1 MPELPEVETV
11 RLAISK
17 VVNKALIEKVD
28 IFRYDLRWKIK
39 DDLKIELEKDFF
51 KTPFRLGK
59 YILIPT
65 NKENVLLIHLG
76 MSGQIKIQ
84 NKKYEKTKHDH
95 INIVVKSECDLTYNI
110 TYNDPRRFGFIDL
123 FKKKDIHKHFLLNK
137 LGVEALGRELTVS
150 NLKPLFINRKK
161 SIKNTLIDQTVIAGI
176 GNIYASEILYK
187 AKIHPFRSKNTLS
200 EIDLESIIKAC
211 RFILKKAIKL
221 GGTTIK
227 NHAQPDGKLGYF
239 KQKLKVYGREGK
251 KCFSCK
257 NKILNNSIANRSTY
271 YCDYCQ
277 I

>member
-17 VVNKALIEKVD
+17 VVNKSLIEKVD

-39 DDLKIELEKDFF
+39 DDLKIDLEKDFF

-95 INIVVKSECDLTYNI
+95 INIVVKTECDLTYNI
-110 TYNDPRRFGFIDL
+110 TYNDPRRFGYIDL
-123 FKKKDIHKHFLLNK
+123 LKKKDIHKHFLLNK
-137 LGVEALGRELTVS
+137 LGVEALGKALTVS

-187 AKIHPFRSKNTLS
+187 AKIHPFRITNSLS

>member
-39 DDLKIELEKDFF
+39 DDLKIDLEKDFF

-95 INIVVKSECDLTYNI
+95 INIVVKTECDLTYNI

-187 AKIHPFRSKNTLS
+187 AKIHPFRITNSLS

-227 NHAQPDGKLGYF
+227 DHAQPDGKLGYF
-239 KQKLKVYGREGK
+239 KQKLKVYGRAGK

-257 NKILNNSIANRSTY
+257 NNILNTSIANRSTY

>member
-11 RLAISK
+11 RLAISI

-39 DDLKIELEKDFF
+39 DDLKIDLEKDFF

-95 INIVVKSECDLTYNI
+95 INIVVKTECDLTYNI

-187 AKIHPFRSKNTLS
+187 AKIHPFRITNSLS

-239 KQKLKVYGREGK
+239 KQKLKVYGRAGK

-257 NKILNNSIANRSTY
+257 NNILNNSIANRSTY